1 MADVTNVDSEIIN
14 NKLLFKFVAKTE
26 KALRN
31 RTPNQKKEAILAAE
45 KEIKSLAPKEK
56 LEALEELTP

>member
-1 MADVTNVDSEIIN
+1 MADVTNVDSGIIDA
-14 NKLLFKFVAKTE
+14 KLLFTYAAKTG

-45 KEIKSLAPKEK
+45 KEIKSLLPKEK